1 MKLRLF
7 VIFIILIGLSAC
19 GNRYGFDFS
28 SDWDWNSLKKQSSDE
43 EIIAQINNLKKN
55 LSLKEARFLFIQ
67 LSSLKNPSDI
77 THLSKIESD
86 QNKSGGGYYGY
97 IPNYFKNLDKLP
109 VPQNFS
115 SIIACANFLANT
127 QKQIDRIITHSNFQY
142 NKTFLKQEISAV
154 NKEKIYHG
162 IQIDINTDAVM
173 DVLTHYIDQDMTI
186 EIATDIANHPS
197 FQQML
202 MNRKEIGYI
211 PEPLPDTGDLANFI
225 YLAGSNDPVSMIWKW
240 LNPWNFFGFA
250 DLYMNSIKY
259 REVLLKIDSNKDYL
273 ISSIKSRIGHYLPED
288 FKYQDQIDLG
298 VNWGVLNWSTEKQ
311 IGINIVHL
319 KNDYSALKKIISRQ
333 LLRKIQ
339 IHIVKEMNNI
349 PPETDIQINEIIAGN
364 YDNIH
369 DQLFHEVLF
378 QIFLEGTSAYVA
390 GKEKSWII
398 IDGIK
403 YGRDLFNSI
412 YFSLYNNVD
421 LKTVE
426 YCESQGFSPNGP
438 LVAIGYQMTKILVK
452 KYGHQIVY
460 ESLRD
465 NFLKFYIKYIEIEK
479 DYGRNKIKIFD
490 SDVVKKIYYL
500 NSLQQLAN

>member
-28 SDWDWNSLKKQSSDE
+28 SDWDWNLLKKQSSDNKV
-43 EIIAQINNLKKN
+43 IAHINNLEKI

-67 LSSLKNPSDI
+67 LSSLKNPLDI

-86 QNKSGGGYYGY
+86 QNQSGGGYYGY
-97 IPNYFKNLDKLP
+97 IPDYFKNPDKIP
-109 VPQNFS
+109 VPENFN
-115 SIIACANFLANT
+115 SIIACADFLVNT
-127 QKQIDRIITHSNFQY
+127 RKQIDKIIARSNFRY
-142 NKTFLKQEISAV
+142 NRKFSKQKISAV
-154 NKEKIYHG
+154 SKEKIYPG

-173 DVLTHYIDQDMTI
+173 DVLTHYIDQDMTM
-186 EIATDIANHPS
+186 EIATNIANHPS

-202 MNRKEIGYI
+202 KNRSEIGYI

-225 YLAGSNDPVSMIWKW
+225 YLAGSNDPILMVWKW
-240 LNPWNFFGFA
+240 LNPWNCFGFA
-250 DLYMNSIKY
+250 DLYNY
-259 REVLLKIDSNKDYL
+259 SNKYSDIL
-273 ISSIKSRIGHYLPED
+273 KEIDENKANITGTIVSRIAHYLPEN
-288 FKYQDQIDLG
+288 FKYQDQVDLG

-319 KNDYSALKKIISRQ
+319 KNDYSAFKRIISRQ
-333 LLRKIQ
+333 LFRKIQ
-339 IHIVKEMNNI
+339 IHIIKEMNNI

-364 YDNIH
+364 YNNIY
-369 DQLFHEVLF
+369 DQLFYEVLF
-378 QIFLEGTSAYVA
+378 QIFLEGTSAYAA
-390 GKEKSWII
+390 GKEKSWIVV
-398 IDGIK
+398 DGYK
-403 YGRDLFNSI
+403 FGRDLLNSI
-412 YFSLYNNVD
+412 HFSLYNYID

-460 ESLRD
+460 ESLCN
-465 NFLKFYIKYIEIEK
+465 NFLKFYT
-479 DYGRNKIKIFD
+479 
-490 SDVVKKIYYL
+490 
-500 NSLQQLAN
+500 

>member
-7 VIFIILIGLSAC
+7 VVFIILIGLSAC

-28 SDWDWNSLKKQSSDE
+28 SDWDWNSLKKQSSDK

-77 THLSKIESD
+77 TQLSKIESD

-97 IPNYFKNLDKLP
+97 VPDYFKNPAVIP
-109 VPQNFS
+109 VPENFN

-127 QKQIDRIITHSNFQY
+127 RKQIDQIIARSNFKY
-142 NKTFLKQEISAV
+142 NRTFLNQEISAV
-154 NKEKIYHG
+154 NKEKINPG
-162 IQIDINTDAVM
+162 IQININTDAVT
-173 DVLTHYIDQDMTI
+173 DVLTHYIDQNMTM
-186 EIATDIANHPS
+186 EIAADIANHPS

-211 PEPLPDTGDLANFI
+211 PKPLPDTDDLTKFI
-225 YLAGSNDPVSMIWKW
+225 YTAGSNDPVSMIWKW
-240 LNPWNFFGFA
+240 LNPWNCFGFA

-259 REVLLKIDSNKDYL
+259 REILLKIDSNKDYL

-311 IGINIVHL
+311 IGINIVQL
-319 KNDYSALKKIISRQ
+319 KNDYSAFKKIISRQ
-333 LLRKIQ
+333 LFRKIQ
-339 IHIVKEMNNI
+339 IHIIREVNNI
-349 PPETDIQINEIIAGN
+349 LPETDIQINEIIAGN
-364 YDNIH
+364 YNNIY
-369 DQLFHEVLF
+369 DQLFYEVLF
-378 QIFLEGTSAYVA
+378 QIFLEGTSAYAA

-398 IDGIK
+398 VDGYK
-403 YGRDLFNSI
+403 FGRDLLNSI
-412 YFSLYNNVD
+412 HFSLYNNVD
-421 LKTVE
+421 LKIVE
-426 YCESQGFSPNGP
+426 YCESQGFSTNGP

-452 KYGHQIVY
+452 KFGHQIVY
-460 ESLRD
+460 ESLRN

-479 DYGRNKIKIFD
+479 DYGKNKIKIFD
-490 SDVVKKIYYL
+490 SDIIEKIYYL
-500 NSLQQLAN
+500 DSLQ